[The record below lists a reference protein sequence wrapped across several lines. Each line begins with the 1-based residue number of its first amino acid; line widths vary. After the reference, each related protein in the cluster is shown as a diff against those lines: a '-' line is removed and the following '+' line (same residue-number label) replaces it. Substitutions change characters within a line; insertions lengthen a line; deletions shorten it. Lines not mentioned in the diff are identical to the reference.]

1 MQAVL
6 VGAAG
11 LFYQGKAIIGQLASE
26 HRLPINVWGR
36 ELMTPG
42 VFMGYGP
49 SLAGIIRRAP
59 TYVDKILMGA
69 KPSELPVEQPT
80 RLELLINLTVAKT
93 LGIDVPS
100 ALIARADEVIE

>member
-26 HRLPINVWGR
+26 HRLPMWGR

-42 VFMGYGP
+42 VFMDYGP